1 MPRFYFDLFVG
12 SASNCDEAG
21 HEIGSLEAAEI
32 EARRSAGELARK
44 RLLTVQSG
52 TSEDIRIEVKDLLRK
67 PVLTVSVSIQVERA
81 GLMPPFNL

>member
-21 HEIGSLEAAEI
+21 YEIGSMKAAEI
-32 EARRSAGELARK
+32 EARRSAGELARE

-52 TSEDIRIEVKDLLRK
+52 SPEDIRIEVKELLRK
-67 PVLTVSVSIQVERA
+67 PVLTVTVSIQIERA
-81 GLMPPFNL
+81 GLMPSFDL